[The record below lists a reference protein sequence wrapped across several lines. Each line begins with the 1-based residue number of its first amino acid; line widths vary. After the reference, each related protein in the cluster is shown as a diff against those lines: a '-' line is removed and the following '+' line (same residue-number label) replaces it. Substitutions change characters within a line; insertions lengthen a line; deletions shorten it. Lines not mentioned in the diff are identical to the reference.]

1 MSVERQCRG
10 RTKAGQPCRAP
21 ASTIRPSGFCPA
33 HDPGNVT
40 AFREASA
47 RGGRGKATARRV
59 DKLVPATL
67 KPVIGTLL
75 GALEEVHDG
84 TLDPKVANAMAALAG
99 AVGRL
104 YQTGVLEERIAAL
117 ETALEAR
124 QGGRTA

>member
-1 MSVERQCRG
+1 M
-10 RTKAGQPCRAP
+10 
-21 ASTIRPSGFCPA
+21 
-33 HDPGNVT
+33 
-40 AFREASA
+40 
-47 RGGRGKATARRV
+47 
-59 DKLVPATL
+59 PATL

-104 YQTGVLEERIAAL
+104 YQAGVLEERLASLEAAH
-117 ETALEAR
+117 EAR

>member
-1 MSVERQCRG
+1 MERRCQGCTR
-10 RTKAGQPCRAP
+10 AGQPCRAP
-21 ASTIRPSGFCPA
+21 ASTVRESGFCPA

-67 KPVIGTLL
+67 KPVIATLL
-75 GALEEVHDG
+75 TALDEAHRGD
-84 TLDPKVANAMAALAG
+84 LDPKVANAMAALAG

-117 ETALEAR
+117 EAAQDR
-124 QGGRTA
+124 RGA

>member
-1 MSVERQCRG
+1 MLRDS
-10 RTKAGQPCRAP
+10 ACRATRRDGQRCGS
-21 ASTIRPSGFCPA
+21 AVVLASGFCNM
-33 HDPGNVT
+33 HDPDRR
-40 AFREASA
+40 AAMAAA
-47 RGGRGKATARRV
+47 RAKGGRGKATARRV

-75 GALEEVHDG
+75 GALDEVHDG

-117 ETALEAR
+117 ETAQEAR